1 MFKKKILIG
10 HSVDTAQ
17 AIIEHREKGN
27 VPPEETVQAMIEHLE
42 TSNIPFEDT
51 VQTILEYLEKSNV
64 PLEVDIETFLKPSS
78 EVYELFYT
86 VKVQKKYAKQAE
98 AFVTQYVPQEDLIHR
113 YKVAKKKSRKLLR
126 KERAPYLLAAFIY
139 FNAVAAFQTSKD
151 LGAYNVSSIVGA
163 FLLMC
168 GVFMTT
174 KYYKAM
180 KKESGDLREN
190 NKTLMMIGIGMIVQP
205 LILLYLHFDVLITSF
220 R

>member
-10 HSVDTAQ
+10 HSEDTAQ

-27 VPPEETVQAMIEHLE
+27 VPSEDTAQAMIEHLE

-51 VQTILEYLEKSNV
+51 VQTIIEYLEKSNV
-64 PLEVDIETFLKPSS
+64 PFEAGIKAVLKPSS

-86 VKVQKKYAKQAE
+86 VKVQKKYAKQVE
-98 AFVTQYVPQEDLIHR
+98 AFVTQYVSQEDLMHR
-113 YKVAKKKSRKLLR
+113 YKVANKKSRKLDR

-151 LGAYNVSSIVGA
+151 LGAYNVSFIVGA

-190 NKTLMMIGIGMIVQP
+190 NKTLMMIGIGMIFQP
-205 LILLYLHFDVLITSF
+205 LLFLYLHFDFLITSF

>member
-10 HSVDTAQ
+10 HSEDTAQ

-27 VPPEETVQAMIEHLE
+27 VPSEDTVQAMIEHLE
-42 TSNIPFEDT
+42 ISNIPFEDT

-64 PLEVDIETFLKPSS
+64 PLEVDIEAFLKPSS

-86 VKVQKKYAKQAE
+86 VKVQKKYSKQAE
-98 AFVTQYVPQEDLIHR
+98 AFVTQYVSQEDLMHR
-113 YKVAKKKSRKLLR
+113 YKVANKKSRKLDR
-126 KERAPYLLAAFIY
+126 KERAPYLLTLFIY
-139 FNAVAAFQTSKD
+139 FNAIAAFQMSKD
-151 LGAYNVSSIVGA
+151 LGAYNVSFIVGA
-163 FLLMC
+163 FILIC

-180 KKESGDLREN
+180 QKESGDLREN
-190 NKTLMMIGIGMIVQP
+190 NKTLMIIGIGMIFQP
-205 LILLYLHFDVLITSF
+205 LLFLLFHFDSLITSF